1 MEPKER
7 KSKPRPPKSEKVKHP
22 PNTCTSPLNLK
33 KTHENLPNEI
43 LTEIF
48 EYLTLKEKVQCG
60 NTCRRWKV
68 IISHSEKLWLMA
80 NLTDKI
86 VPVSFLNHLC
96 FRGTKYLSLQY
107 ANLIVDEKFSDIQE
121 SKFTHLNL
129 NETMS
134 VFEVSHYQ
142 DEVSDI
148 LEKLLKSCHFVEK
161 LDLSKLV
168 LNPNFITGIVQ
179 NASTL
184 TILNLRY
191 CKGLTLNMVDVMF
204 TNCQELTEVDIG

>member
-1 MEPKER
+1 M
-7 KSKPRPPKSEKVKHP
+7 
-22 PNTCTSPLNLK
+22 
-33 KTHENLPNEI
+33 
-43 LTEIF
+43 
-48 EYLTLKEKVQCG
+48 TLKVHG
-60 NTCRRWKV
+60 TFLLV
-68 IISHSEKLWLMA
+68 KLAIFHTFSVLEIT
-80 NLTDKI
+80 N
-86 VPVSFLNHLC
+86 FHLSSQ
-96 FRGTKYLSLQY
+96 GTKYLSLQN
-107 ANLIVDEKFSDIQE
+107 ARLINDEEFSDIRE

-129 NETMS
+129 YKTRG
-134 VFEVSHYQ
+134 FQ
-142 DEVSDI
+142 DGYDPFQNQASDV

>member
-7 KSKPRPPKSEKVKHP
+7 KSKPRPPKSEKVKQP

-33 KTHENLPNEI
+33 KTQENLPNEI

-68 IISHSEKLWLMA
+68 IISNSEKLWLMA
-80 NLTDKI
+80 NLTNKI

-107 ANLIVDEKFSDIQE
+107 AKLIIDEKFSDIQE

-134 VFEVSHYQ
+134 IFEVSNYQ
-142 DEVSDI
+142 DEVTDI

>member
-1 MEPKER
+1 MEPQER

-33 KTHENLPNEI
+33 KTQENLPNEI

-68 IISHSEKLWLMA
+68 IISNSEKLWLMA
-80 NLTDKI
+80 NLTNKI

-107 ANLIVDEKFSDIQE
+107 AKLIIDEKFSDIQE

-134 VFEVSHYQ
+134 IFEVSNYQ
-142 DEVSDI
+142 DEVTDI

>member
-7 KSKPRPPKSEKVKHP
+7 KSKPRPPKSEIVKHP

-33 KTHENLPNEI
+33 KTQENLPNEI

-68 IISHSEKLWLMA
+68 IISNSEKLWLMA
-80 NLTDKI
+80 NLTNKI

-107 ANLIVDEKFSDIQE
+107 AKLIIDEKFSDIQE

-134 VFEVSHYQ
+134 IFEVSNYQ
-142 DEVSDI
+142 DEISDI

>member
-1 MEPKER
+1 MKPKER
-7 KSKPRPPKSEKVKHP
+7 KSKPRPPKSKKVKHP

-60 NTCRRWKV
+60 NTCRRWKG

-80 NLTDKI
+80 NLTNKI

-107 ANLIVDEKFSDIQE
+107 AKLIIDEKFSDIQE

-129 NETMS
+129 NDTMS
-134 VFEVSHYQ
+134 IFEVSNYQ

-161 LDLSKLV
+161 LDISKLV
-168 LNPNFITGIVQ
+168 LNPNSITGIVQ

>member
-33 KTHENLPNEI
+33 KTQENLPNEI

-68 IISHSEKLWLMA
+68 IISNSEKLWLMA
-80 NLTDKI
+80 NLTNKI

-107 ANLIVDEKFSDIQE
+107 AKLIIDEKFSDIQE

-134 VFEVSHYQ
+134 IFEVSNYQ
-142 DEVSDI
+142 DEVTDI

>member
-1 MEPKER
+1 MEPQER

-33 KTHENLPNEI
+33 KTQENLPNEI

-68 IISHSEKLWLMA
+68 IISNSEKLWLMA
-80 NLTDKI
+80 NLTNKI

-107 ANLIVDEKFSDIQE
+107 AKLIIDEKFSDIQE

-134 VFEVSHYQ
+134 IFEVSNYQ

>member
-68 IISHSEKLWLMA
+68 IISNSEKLWLMA
-80 NLTDKI
+80 NLTNKI

-96 FRGTKYLSLQY
+96 FRGTKFSLQY
-107 ANLIVDEKFSDIQE
+107 AKLIIDEKFSDIQE

-134 VFEVSHYQ
+134 VFEVSNYQ

>member
-1 MEPKER
+1 
-7 KSKPRPPKSEKVKHP
+7 
-22 PNTCTSPLNLK
+22 
-33 KTHENLPNEI
+33 
-43 LTEIF
+43 
-48 EYLTLKEKVQCG
+48 
-60 NTCRRWKV
+60 
-68 IISHSEKLWLMA
+68 MA

-107 ANLIVDEKFSDIQE
+107 AKLIIDEKFSDIQE

>member
-1 MEPKER
+1 MEPQER

-33 KTHENLPNEI
+33 KTQENLPNEI

-68 IISHSEKLWLMA
+68 IISNSEKLWLMA
-80 NLTDKI
+80 NLTNKI

-107 ANLIVDEKFSDIQE
+107 AKLIIDEKFSDIQE

-134 VFEVSHYQ
+134 IFEVSDYQ
-142 DEVSDI
+142 DEVTDI